1 MSVTTHE
8 RPGVYSEYDASSVVQ
23 GRQGRK
29 MVGMAA
35 IHATAPAGV
44 PQTVTSYEGALIA
57 FGSTGGQDMTELIR
71 LALKNG
77 AAGVVAVPVADD
89 EGYEAAFAA
98 LAAMDDIGVVICDS
112 VDREVQQSL
121 RDSAAAAS
129 AARRERIAVAAG
141 GAGETVT
148 ELLERAKALN
158 SERVVLVAPG
168 ETAQDG
174 GARVAAALAGA
185 ICGEADP
192 ARPFGGAALQGIGSL
207 ATRYSESEVDTLLQ
221 GGVTPVE
228 LVGGVCSVIRG
239 VTTRTKTG
247 EAADATW
254 RELTTILVVDDV
266 IPSIRAALGAKF
278 ARAKNTAQTRGAVRS
293 QVILELE
300 GKVAAEI
307 ISGYGEVTAQALE
320 SDPTVCLVTFSFSVA
335 QGLNQIWLSAQI
347 TV

>member
-77 AAGVVAVPVADD
+77 AAGVVAVPVADE

-148 ELLERAKALN
+148 ELLERAKAEAVEL
-158 SERVVLVAPG
+158 A
-168 ETAQDG
+168 
-174 GARVAAALAGA
+174 VAA
-185 ICGEADP
+185 
-192 ARPFGGAALQGIGSL
+192 
-207 ATRYSESEVDTLLQ
+207 
-221 GGVTPVE
+221 
-228 LVGGVCSVIRG
+228 
-239 VTTRTKTG
+239 
-247 EAADATW
+247 
-254 RELTTILVVDDV
+254 
-266 IPSIRAALGAKF
+266 
-278 ARAKNTAQTRGAVRS
+278 GAVRES
-293 QVILELE
+293 V
-300 GKVAAEI
+300 EI
-307 ISGYGEVTAQALE
+307 IDVEDVPLQYYPGNTCRVKIKAAGDLA
-320 SDPTVCLVTFSFSVA
+320 
-335 QGLNQIWLSAQI
+335 
-347 TV
+347 